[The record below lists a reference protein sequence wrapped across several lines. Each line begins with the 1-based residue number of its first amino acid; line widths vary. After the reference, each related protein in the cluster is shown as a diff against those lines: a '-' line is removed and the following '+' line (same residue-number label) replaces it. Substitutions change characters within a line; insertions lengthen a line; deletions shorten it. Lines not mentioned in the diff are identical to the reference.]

1 MEIKDSLLPT
11 SVTYSGEFLSSDAK
25 IPTLFEINES
35 SSNNVADEGIMS
47 RDGDKG
53 LAPTSWGLLMNL
65 APVRGSYLEFYC
77 GASPA
82 NDMRPLQGQKREL
95 MSCGER

>member
-35 SSNNVADEGIMS
+35 PSNNVADEGIMS

-53 LAPTSWGLLMNL
+53 LEENITKIKAEAAQAAQKATENLNLGGRVVVHESVEGLTT
-65 APVRGSYLEFYC
+65 RHRE
-77 GASPA
+77 
-82 NDMRPLQGQKREL
+82 KRRL
-95 MSCGER
+95 

>member
-11 SVTYSGEFLSSDAK
+11 SVTYSGEFLSSNAK

-53 LAPTSWGLLMNL
+53 LEETITKIKAEAAQAAQKATENLNLGGRVVVHESVEGLTT
-65 APVRGSYLEFYC
+65 RHRE
-77 GASPA
+77 
-82 NDMRPLQGQKREL
+82 KRRL
-95 MSCGER
+95 